1 MRSQDNARFAE
12 MLAMMSETYKPFS
25 DAKEKIWAALFRNHK
40 IEDFEAAIFKHMSD
54 ETIVSG
60 NGSVR
65 GSFEPKPADILK
77 YMPEVE
83 QALQLEDKG
92 GLSWCPKTQDLI
104 NKYLPSDRPQNIKV
118 NK

>member
-1 MRSQDNARFAE
+1 MRSQDNARFSE

-25 DAKEKIWAALFRNHK
+25 DAKEKIWAALFRSYK

-54 ETIVSG
+54 QTVVSG

-77 YMPEVE
+77 HMPEVKE
-83 QALQLEDKG
+83 LLVEDKG
-92 GLSWCPKTQDLI
+92 GLSWCDKTQELI
-104 NKYLPSDRPQNIKV
+104 NKYLPSNRPQNIKV